1 MTSERREKAKVRLAN
16 IKAIQAHKRRKEYA
30 KMVLNTQIPQRYFDL
45 IKDTIGDLSS
55 SQGSYERLEKQ
66 IQSDDFALRNLA
78 FQAMKANAKAPVD
91 IVMMMEAA

>member
-1 MTSERREKAKVRLAN
+1 MNELRTIDELTRDELIELKR
-16 IKAIQAHKRRKEYA
+16 AHLCA
-30 KMVLNTQIPQRYFDL
+30 TQRQISLFDL

-55 SQGSYERLEKQ
+55 SQGSYERLERQ
-66 IQSDDFALRNLA
+66 IQNDDFALRNLA